1 MTPPPPLHTHTH
13 LSLRPGSHR
22 PNKDIIVEGYMA
34 GEGGRGGGQLQQ
46 KGGGQGGSSNSRIN
60 EAVAATAGSAS
71 GSEAREGC

>member
-34 GEGGRGGGQLQQ
+34 GEGGRGGGSFSK
-46 KGGGQGGSSNSRIN
+46 KGEVRG
-60 EAVAATAGSAS
+60 AAATAGSM
-71 GSEAREGC
+71 RL